1 MKYLPIRIG
10 ASNEPNCDIPM
21 SSFRRPSILI
31 VDSDTDSLF
40 MLAQMVNSLKIE
52 NSEIQLLTALSA
64 QRALNLANHVTIDL
78 VISDVQLLDMA
89 GEDLIDTI
97 RGLTGCFQLPAMV
110 LNRNQKVDVIRRVND
125 RGSAFHLRKPI
136 DQEAISQLI
145 RISLRSTKFAKSFG
159 EPVLVGSSHSGHKH
173 IPVFDS
179 QSDGLLGRNE
189 TSVIG

>member
-21 SSFRRPSILI
+21 SSFPRPSILI

-97 RGLTGCFQLPAMV
+97 RELTGCFQLPAMV
-110 LNRNQKVDVIRRVND
+110 LNRNQQVDVIRRVND

-136 DQEAISQLI
+136 DQEAISELI
-145 RISLRSTKFAKSFG
+145 RISLWSTKFATSFG
-159 EPVLVGSSHSGHKH
+159 EPVLVGSSHSGHKP
-173 IPVFDS
+173 IPVFNS

>member
-1 MKYLPIRIG
+1 MKYLPIRTG
-10 ASNEPNCDIPM
+10 ASNELSCGIPM

-40 MLAQMVNSLKIE
+40 ALAQMVNSFKIE
-52 NSEIQLLTALSA
+52 NAEIQLLTALSA

-89 GEDLIDTI
+89 GENLIDTI
-97 RGLTGCFQLPAMV
+97 RALTGCFQLPAMV
-110 LNRNQKVDVIRRVND
+110 LNRNQRVDVIRRVND

-136 DQEAISQLI
+136 APEPLSELM
-145 RISLRSTKFAKSFG
+145 RISLVSKKFQKSFG
-159 EPVLVGSSHSGHKH
+159 EPALVGASHSGHK
-173 IPVFDS
+173 PFSVFDS
-179 QSDGLLGRNE
+179 QPDGLLFRNE